1 VISRAFIRAA
11 GGAVAATSA
20 NLSGERPAQN
30 AAEAF
35 EAMNGLIAAV
45 LDGGPVQHGQGSTV
59 LDCMSDPPKVL
70 REGPIAVK
78 KQGLGLAKT
87 S

>member
-1 VISRAFIRAA
+1 
-11 GGAVAATSA
+11 
-20 NLSGERPAQN
+20 
-30 AAEAF
+30 
-35 EAMNGLIAAV
+35 MNGLIAAV